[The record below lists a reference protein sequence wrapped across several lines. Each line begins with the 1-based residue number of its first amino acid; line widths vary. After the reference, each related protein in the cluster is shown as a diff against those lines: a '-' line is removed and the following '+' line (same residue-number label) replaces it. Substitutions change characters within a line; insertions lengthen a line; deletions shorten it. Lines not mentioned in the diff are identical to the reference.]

1 MAAAARPRWP
11 PRAWDTT
18 IPRPSGER
26 VPSSRVLAV
35 PLTCPPCTATSSVS
49 TSMPGLVTRTS
60 RPPRTSAWICS
71 VGLVITAS
79 GEVELHG
86 PADSA
91 YLHPLRDYPPAAPRG
106 IPALV
111 VEPDDVFSLGCDP
124 ALINESSGRSAVSA
138 ASSPLVRAVRAALRR
153 SSSSAAVGRP
163 SPAATRSLSTARSLS
178 SSEARS
184 SGLPPAPGPAAAGRP
199 SPVMGTSFK
208 TSQWTRNRRT
218 GPIPR
223 PDEGPARDRRRLPAA
238 GGPAGP
244 RYRPVH
250 LPSRCLAPAI

>member
-1 MAAAARPRWP
+1 MPDTSIFRLTGSFQPCSGRTLTRP
-11 PRAWDTT
+11 PR
-18 IPRPSGER
+18 
-26 VPSSRVLAV
+26 
-35 PLTCPPCTATSSVS
+35 TATSSAS

-124 ALINESSGRSAVSA
+124 ARLGQVSRQRRQFSARAGRQGRAQTLVKLGRSRPPVASRNTEPLDRPVPVIIGGPQLRLTASTGTSGR
-138 ASSPLVRAVRAALRR
+138 RK
-153 SSSSAAVGRP
+153 
-163 SPAATRSLSTARSLS
+163 TIARHGHILQDI
-178 SSEARS
+178 
-184 SGLPPAPGPAAAGRP
+184 
-199 SPVMGTSFK
+199 T
-208 TSQWTRNRRT
+208 WTRNRRT

-238 GGPAGP
+238 GAPRGPGTVRAIFGP
-244 RYRPVH
+244 VAWR
-250 LPSRCLAPAI
+250 